1 MVMLEQTSVES
12 LQKRIDAQGRRIEF
26 LETTNQRLQTEND
39 TLKAAL
45 TGQTIEAE
53 RSYKD
58 NLKKFDALFIQIWPI
73 IADINKIWGRPAL
86 YDEITKAFQIKHPG
100 VAKGETISRKVREMV
115 AEGWLATPRRGEFIV
130 VKKPNP

>member
-1 MVMLEQTSVES
+1 MVMLEQDSRDA
-12 LQKRIDAQGRRIEF
+12 RIEAQGRRIAF
-26 LETTNQRLQTEND
+26 LEERNSHLETENE

-58 NLKKFDALFIQIWPI
+58 NIKKFDALFIQIWPI

-86 YDEITKAFQIKHPG
+86 YDEIIKAFQTKHPG
-100 VAKGETISRKVREMV
+100 VAKAETVSRRVREMV
-115 AEGWLATPRRGEFIV
+115 AEGWLETPRRGSFIA
-130 VKKPNP
+130 VKKPNH

>member
-1 MVMLEQTSVES
+1 MVMLEQDSRDA
-12 LQKRIDAQGRRIEF
+12 RIEAQGRRINF
-26 LETTNQRLQTEND
+26 LEDENQRLQEEND

-53 RSYKD
+53 RSYRD
-58 NLKKFDALFIQIWPI
+58 NIKKFDALFIQIWPI

-86 YDEITKAFQIKHPG
+86 YDEIIKSFQTKHPS
-100 VAKGETISRKVREMV
+100 VAKAETISRRVREMV
-115 AEGWLATPRRGEFIV
+115 AEGWLETPRRGSFIA

>member
-1 MVMLEQTSVES
+1 MVNQESVES
-12 LQKRIDAQGRRIEF
+12 LRRRIEAQGRRITF
-26 LETTNQRLQTEND
+26 LETANQKLQEEND

-58 NLKKFDALFIQIWPI
+58 NIKKFDALFIQIWPI

-86 YDEITKAFQIKHPG
+86 YDEIIKAFQVKHPD
-100 VAKGETISRKVREMV
+100 VAKAETISRRVREMV
-115 AEGWLATPRRGEFIV
+115 AEGWLATPRRGEFVV
-130 VKKPNP
+130 VKKPNS